1 MRCQPE
7 PPSRHRLSP
16 AADGAQALGASLA
29 VDLLSWGSELASRR
43 RRSADETAEIVRR
56 RWQAGLY
63 LLRTPL
69 FELGIQAALLK
80 VGAGL
85 GRLPRWSG
93 GALPEPAPALS
104 KDDVDGGRVGA
115 GPLIGAAYSWVVE
128 LLCYCVTEYY
138 FVRERAFRCIASFHC
153 ARAQA
158 DNSGVGHS
166 TPPAH
171 DKRLSANKWLSLDL
185 VIGTRSA
192 GTRSAAAHQ
201 RHVLWRPGASASHD
215 TSSIERPL
223 DSSNGCLAC

>member
-69 FELGIQAALLK
+69 FELSIRAALLK

-85 GRLPRWSG
+85 DRLPRWSG
-93 GALPEPAPALS
+93 GALLEPAPLS
-104 KDDVDGGRVGA
+104 ARTMLMAGVWVQGRSSAPPTA
-115 GPLIGAAYSWVVE
+115 GWWSSCA
-128 LLCYCVTEYY
+128 T
-138 FVRERAFRCIASFHC
+138 ASP
-153 ARAQA
+153 
-158 DNSGVGHS
+158 SII
-166 TPPAH
+166 
-171 DKRLSANKWLSLDL
+171 LSANELFIASRLFIARVHKLTIAAL
-185 VIGTRSA
+185 VTVHRRLVRS
-192 GTRSAAAHQ
+192 G
-201 RHVLWRPGASASHD
+201 
-215 TSSIERPL
+215 
-223 DSSNGCLAC
+223 

>member
-1 MRCQPE
+1 MPARAFPPS

-104 KDDVDGGRVGA
+104 KDDVDGARVGA
-115 GPLIGAAYSWVVE
+115 GPLIGAAYSWVAE

-138 FVRERAFRCIASFHC
+138 FVRERAFRCIASFQC

-171 DKRLSANKWLSLDL
+171 DKRLSANKWLSL
-185 VIGTRSA
+185 
-192 GTRSAAAHQ
+192 
-201 RHVLWRPGASASHD
+201 
-215 TSSIERPL
+215 
-223 DSSNGCLAC
+223 